1 MKKFNKEVGNYGEN
15 IAKNYLISKNYEL
28 LELNYRN
35 RYGEIDIICF
45 DKDVIVFVEV
55 KSRFDTSFGNPLEA
69 INLKKQLEKTPILF
83 KVKTGDHD
91 RVFGSI
97 SAKQIKD
104 ELHKKG
110 FKIDKI
116 HQADWLTFPKKS
128 TIIII
133 FFEFFDRKKDNTNG
147 KEEY

>member
-69 INLKKQLEKTPILF
+69 INLKKQKKIVNLSLLYIIKKRFTNCKSYLKT
-83 KVKTGDHD
+83 
-91 RVFGSI
+91 I
-97 SAKQIKD
+97 S
-104 ELHKKG
+104 L
-110 FKIDKI
+110 
-116 HQADWLTFPKKS
+116 
-128 TIIII
+128 IISFCNSSLIIRII
-133 FFEFFDRKKDNTNG
+133 FSFP
-147 KEEY
+147 